1 MKLLIFQMKL
11 KIKILLILISNMI
24 SPLNSKNNQY
34 RIFLFFHKNK
44 LILKSKM
51 IFKMIKNNKKTIK

>member
-11 KIKILLILISNMI
+11 KIKTLLILISNMI

-51 IFKMIKNNKKTIK
+51 IFKMKKNNKKTIK